1 MRFSV
6 ISLNLWNTEYLD
18 KRLPAI
24 TSFLDTYKA
33 DIFCFQEIR
42 KDLID
47 IFDSRLEGYSRING
61 SDPGWMCESNIYY
74 NRKMFEE
81 IRHGR
86 IDLDMPET
94 HRGVFWVELKDKKEG
109 KSFFA
114 STVHLTWQGN
124 ADEMATGLSYR
135 HREALAIAE
144 KFPAIY
150 KNEAVFI
157 TGDFNDPVHP
167 STILEKQAGF
177 KDVFTFLHEPHPV
190 TFPNLAFTDEYYLC
204 EAIDK
209 FMYIGFRPLMAC
221 SPHYYMP
228 QSGLSDHYP
237 LAVML
242 EL

>member
-18 KRLPAI
+18 KRLPAL
-24 TSFLDTYKA
+24 TSFLETYQA
-33 DIFCFQEIR
+33 DIFCFQEMR
-42 KDLID
+42 KELLDV
-47 IFDSRLEGYSRING
+47 FDKVLKDHKRIND
-61 SDPGWMCESNIYY
+61 SDPGWTCESNIYF
-74 NRKMFEE
+74 NSTMFEE
-81 IRHGR
+81 VRHGR
-86 IDLDMPET
+86 IDLQMPEKY
-94 HRGVFWVELKDKKEG
+94 RGVFWVELKEKNGE

-124 ADEMATGLSYR
+124 ADEMASGLSYR
-135 HREALAIAE
+135 HREALDIAN
-144 KFPAIY
+144 KFPEIY
-150 KNEAVFI
+150 KDKAVFI
-157 TGDFNDPVHP
+157 TGDFNDPIHP
-167 STILEKQAGF
+167 GTILEKQTGF
-177 KDVFTFLHEPHPV
+177 KDVFTTLHEPHPI
-190 TFPNLAFTDEYYLC
+190 TFPNLAFTDEYNLC

-209 FMYIGFRPLMAC
+209 FMHIGFRPLMAC